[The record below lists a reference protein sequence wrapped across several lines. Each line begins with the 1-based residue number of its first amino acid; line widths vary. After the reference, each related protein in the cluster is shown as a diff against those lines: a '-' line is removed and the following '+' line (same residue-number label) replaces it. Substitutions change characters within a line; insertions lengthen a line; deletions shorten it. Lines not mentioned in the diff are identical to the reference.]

1 MKKIIY
7 SLLFASV
14 LSGCYE
20 DKGNY
25 EYTLDSMNEIT
36 SVSFYP
42 SIKNNTIEVQQALD
56 ENDTYRRIDAKLS
69 QTLSEN
75 LDKLQFNWF
84 RTYKDADG
92 KIVRDTI
99 HSKGFLEFELPVGK
113 AMEYDVFLQ
122 IYDETTT
129 LSHYSKFKI
138 ATRPLFKNSLFVLHG
153 EEGQRKLGNIEVIG
167 NETKIRTDITTV
179 TPEENDANWYD
190 NAVGLAYT
198 TYLGKSE
205 DRKSEKVNNLIVF
218 NKGTKTVSYNPFGM
232 IRNTYKIFRPEILN
246 ETFVF
251 KKMIMAGYGERT
263 NNRRIALSENGE
275 VCIANYTH
283 ALYKPGYQIEL
294 NGGNEKHQSDYNI
307 TAAAVGR
314 YRFVFWDAK
323 HNRFLY
329 CYSREDNKD
338 FPKEE
343 LFPEN
348 SYLTSSVEMRDA
360 YIDFTTLT
368 KVPSPEGMTAV
379 LGYINY
385 GEESFER
392 GDNNI
397 FFVFKDEENG
407 KFYRYEL
414 TRIRVES
421 DTKSQSISREVN
433 KPAFSITGEE
443 LNGFM
448 KECDLSTVTYNTQFA
463 TNYLFYSDGKNN
475 IYRYSV
481 VSGDNVLVYTA
492 PDGYDITMMK
502 FRTNDSSL
510 YAGDLRR
517 ILSIALYN
525 GTNGAV
531 AEIMFNTA
539 ADVDQDFTPLFYDKG
554 DDNSKWGKIK
564 DLQFTD
570 EHTYVNPYE
579 ENNENN

>member
-7 SLLFASV
+7 SLLFAAA
-14 LSGCYE
+14 LSSCYE

-25 EYTLDSMNEIT
+25 DYKLDSMNEIT
-36 SVSFYP
+36 SVSFNP
-42 SIKNNTIEVQQALD
+42 SIKNKVIEVQQAVD
-56 ENDTYRRIDAKLS
+56 EYDTYRRIDAKLS

-84 RTYKDADG
+84 RTYTDADG
-92 KIVRDTI
+92 KSVKDTI

-113 AMEYDVFLQ
+113 AMEYDIFLQ

-153 EEGQRKLGNIEVIG
+153 EEGERKLGNIEVIG

-198 TYLGKSE
+198 TFVGASPDKQ
-205 DRKSEKVNNLIVF
+205 SEKVNTLIVF
-218 NKGTKTVSYNPFGM
+218 NKGAGTRAYNPFGM
-232 IRNTYKIFRPEILN
+232 EYKFGEEDILRPRNENFL
-246 ETFVF
+246 F
-251 KKMIMAGYGERT
+251 KKMIMAGYGERE
-263 NNRRIALSENGE
+263 NNRRVALSENGD
-275 VCIANYTH
+275 VYIGNYTH
-283 ALYKPGYQIEL
+283 VFYKPGYQHEL
-294 NGGNEKHQSDYNI
+294 NGGNGTHQSDYTI

-314 YRFVFWDAK
+314 HRFVFWDAK
-323 HNRFLY
+323 NNRFLY
-329 CYSREDNKD
+329 CHSREDNHD
-338 FPKEE
+338 FPRYEI
-343 LFPEN
+343 EN
-348 SYLTSSVEMRDA
+348 SNMTSSVEMRDA
-360 YIDFTTLT
+360 FVDFTTLT
-368 KVPSPEGMTAV
+368 TVPSPEGMTAV

-397 FFVFKDEENG
+397 FFVFKDENG
-407 KFYRYEL
+407 EFYRYEL
-414 TRIRVES
+414 TRIRLDG
-421 DTKSQSISREVN
+421 DTKSQSINREAN
-433 KPAFSITGEE
+433 KPAFSITGEK
-443 LNGFM
+443 LDGFM
-448 KECDLSTVTYNTQFA
+448 KECDLSTVTYNAQFT
-463 TNYLFYSDGKNN
+463 TNYLFYSDGKN
-475 IYRYSV
+475 IYRYSIL
-481 VSGDNVLVYTA
+481 SGDNVLAYTA

-502 FRTNDSSL
+502 FRTDDSSL
-510 YAGDLRR
+510 FAGDLRR

-539 ADVDQDFTPLFYDKG
+539 ADIDKDFTPLFYDKG

-570 EHTYVNPYE
+570 EYLYYNPYE
-579 ENNENN
+579 